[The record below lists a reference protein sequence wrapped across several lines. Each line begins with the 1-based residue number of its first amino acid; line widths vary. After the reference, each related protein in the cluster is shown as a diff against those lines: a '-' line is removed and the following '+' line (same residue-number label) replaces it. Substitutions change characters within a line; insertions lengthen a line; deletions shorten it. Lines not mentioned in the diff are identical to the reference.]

1 VYAARGVSVLSLPP
15 VRYLGKISHGL
26 YLYHSPIFFIGEVHK
41 VHLPFYLYGIMLIAL
56 VFSAATLSYEF
67 IEKPFLKLKDRF
79 GSRPPIELDAGL
91 IPSIVDQ
98 NLWAQS
104 RIPMDMRRHGWLRS
118 LFQASQ
124 Q

>member
-1 VYAARGVSVLSLPP
+1 MAEILREKIIVGVIARGQKLKQAEIARLLGVSITP
-15 VRYLGKISHGL
+15 VREALRLLEAQGYVAVRAHRGAIVAPFVVEGAEEL
-26 YLYHSPIFFIGEVHK
+26 Y
-41 VHLPFYLYGIMLIAL
+41 
-56 VFSAATLSYEF
+56 
-67 IEKPFLKLKDRF
+67 
-79 GSRPPIELDAGL
+79 ELRQVLETRL

-124 Q
+124 R